1 VPHHTD
7 DPAERARR
15 MSVLQRTEATFEPLP
30 FNTAAALTFGLVSA
44 AVVVA
49 GHKPRHRIVDL
60 MIASIAITNRLP
72 LLPPT
77 PAISPAWTSSRQFP
91 QRRGC
96 DQPDA
101 ERTKDCMRR
110 RLLLELEYYSS
121 NTSGKLGVMGVSRL
135 SISVPPEAEDAIRV
149 AAEAAGLSISVWL
162 APAAEQAAIADG
174 LAAVAEFEAED
185 GTLTDAERAEARQAL
200 SDAGVIPPRRAAS

>member
-1 VPHHTD
+1 MRTSPERRTRGLKGVNPLAALAESSAVPHHTD

-77 PAISPAWTSSRQFP
+77 PAISPAGQVRDSFHRGPRQGSRCDLWP
-91 QRRGC
+91 HGYHRRH
-96 DQPDA
+96 
-101 ERTKDCMRR
+101 
-110 RLLLELEYYSS
+110 
-121 NTSGKLGVMGVSRL
+121 
-135 SISVPPEAEDAIRV
+135 
-149 AAEAAGLSISVWL
+149 
-162 APAAEQAAIADG
+162 
-174 LAAVAEFEAED
+174 
-185 GTLTDAERAEARQAL
+185 
-200 SDAGVIPPRRAAS
+200 